1 MYIVNQEV
9 NLTRKKAKEVTF
21 YRSTGDR
28 QQGLFA
34 LKGGGLSKGLA
45 SCPRSPVDL
54 SFARPLASSDHTTLE
69 YFTAEPTIEPHQ
81 SPRNNALLTVPRK
94 GS

>member
-1 MYIVNQEV
+1 MLKPRE
-9 NLTRKKAKEVTF
+9 KAKEVTF
-21 YRSTGDR
+21 CRSTGDR
-28 QQGLFA
+28 QQGVFA

-69 YFTAEPTIEPHQ
+69 YFTAEPTIDSHQ
-81 SPRNNALLTVPRK
+81 SPRNNALLTVSRK
-94 GS
+94 AS

>member
-1 MYIVNQEV
+1 M
-9 NLTRKKAKEVTF
+9 LKPRKKTKEVTF
-21 YRSTGDR
+21 CRSTGDR
-28 QQGLFA
+28 QQGVFA
-34 LKGGGLSKGLA
+34 LKGLSKGLA

-69 YFTAEPTIEPHQ
+69 YFTAEPTIEAHQ
-81 SPRNNALLTVPRK
+81 SPRNNALLTVSRK